1 MMAFG
6 RRGVAAAR
14 PTQKRVTGVVVVP
27 DRAVD
32 EAPTSAMAPR
42 NFGPAYRG
50 MLLVLILLVSA
61 FAYIDRVIV
70 QTLAQPIK
78 EDLGLSDFQLGLL
91 GGLGFAILYST
102 LGLPIARL
110 AERRDRITIVSVSIT
125 IFSLFSLLCG
135 AAANFWQLF
144 AARIG
149 VGIGE
154 AGVQAPCASLIG
166 DHFPPHRRGFAL
178 TIMRLGAP
186 VGSVFGTILAA
197 WIAKDY
203 GWRVA
208 LMTVCAPG
216 LLVALIFRLVLRD
229 PPRGMSDAVVATGT
243 AAEPPKMGEVFALMF
258 RRPVFRHMLIGLA
271 LATMGLYAG
280 GAFTAPFYMR
290 VHGLSLAEAG
300 VYLAIIST
308 AASTAGMSLGGFG
321 IDFIARRGQ
330 RWYALL
336 PFWGLVISVPLYL
349 VGYALD
355 NAVIGLV
362 FITIA
367 GIFLF
372 FHSVPTLVAFQNMV
386 APNMR
391 TTAAF
396 VYFFVSTLIGV
407 GLGPPLLGLLSDA
420 YASAALPAGDF
431 STLCTDPRLVGEC
444 AKASASGVRSALL
457 TSIALYA
464 WAAIHYWLAA
474 RAIAAETRA

>member
-1 MMAFG
+1 MRESEDEGFAIG
-6 RRGVAAAR
+6 RRH
-14 PTQKRVTGVVVVP
+14 
-27 DRAVD
+27 
-32 EAPTSAMAPR
+32 
-42 NFGPAYRG
+42 FGPAYRG
-50 MLLVLILLVSA
+50 VLLLLILLVSA
-61 FAYIDRVIV
+61 FAFVDRVIV

-78 EDLGLSDFQLGLL
+78 EDLGLTDFQLGLL

-102 LGLPIARL
+102 LGLPIARM
-110 AERRDRITIVSVSIT
+110 AERRDRITIVSVSIA
-125 IFSLFSLLCG
+125 IFSVFSLLCG
-135 AAANFWQLF
+135 TAVNFWQLF
-144 AARIG
+144 ACRIG

-154 AGVQAPCASLIG
+154 AGVQAPSASLIG

-186 VGSVFGTILAA
+186 VGSVFGSILGA

-208 LMTVCAPG
+208 LMAICGPG
-216 LLVALIFRLVLRD
+216 LLVAVVFRLVLRD
-229 PPRGMSDAVVATGT
+229 PPRGMSDPVVAAGVP
-243 AAEPPKMGEVFALMF
+243 AGPPRMGAVFALMF
-258 RRPVFRHMLIGLA
+258 RRPAFRHMLIGLG

-280 GAFTAPFYMR
+280 GAFTAPFFMR
-290 VHGLSLAEAG
+290 VHGLGLPEAG
-300 VYLAIIST
+300 LYLAIIST

-321 IDFIARRGQ
+321 IDVIARRGE

-355 NAVIGLV
+355 SAVIGLI
-362 FITIA
+362 FITVA

-420 YASAALPAGDF
+420 YASAALPTGNF
-431 STLCTDPRLVGEC
+431 STLCSGARLTGAC
-444 AKASASGVRSALL
+444 ARASASGVRSALL
-457 TSIALYA
+457 TSIALYV